1 MKEIEDEKAKED
13 KHLKVMEELKEQNE
27 FFKAEVE
34 RIKLDSKIK
43 DDWIAEEEQMKW
55 AKKEKWKDE
64 LTCQICFDIFY
75 KPVSIIPCLHNVSCF
90 NKLVLRWMSLWMGEE
105 K

>member
-43 DDWIAEEEQMKW
+43 DD
-55 AKKEKWKDE
+55 
-64 LTCQICFDIFY
+64 
-75 KPVSIIPCLHNVSCF
+75 
-90 NKLVLRWMSLWMGEE
+90 
-105 K
+105 